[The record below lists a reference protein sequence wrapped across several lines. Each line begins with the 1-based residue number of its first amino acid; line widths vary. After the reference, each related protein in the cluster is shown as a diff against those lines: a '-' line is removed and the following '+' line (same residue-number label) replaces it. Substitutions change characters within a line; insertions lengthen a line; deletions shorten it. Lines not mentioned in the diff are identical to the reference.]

1 MLAAAL
7 LLAACAA
14 RPPAATLAARPV
26 VPREQVPPNAA
37 KPPASAPEKPAAL
50 APARSADII
59 GLGTEAVEK
68 LLGAPEMVRRDAPAE
83 VWQYRS
89 EACVVDLYL
98 YPAQAAYR
106 VAYIEARDPSAASVA
121 ADNCF
126 ASLAP
131 RRPAI

>member
-1 MLAAAL
+1 MLAAVL

-14 RPPAATLAARPV
+14 PPRPATLAAKPV

-37 KPPASAPEKPAAL
+37 KPPLPGPDKAAAAPA
-50 APARSADII
+50 ARSADII
-59 GLGTEAVEK
+59 GLGTDAVEK
-68 LLGAPEMVRRDAPAE
+68 LLGEPEMVRQDAPAE

-98 YPAQAAYR
+98 YPAQASYR
-106 VAYIEARDPSAASVA
+106 VVYIEARDPSAASVA

-126 ASLAP
+126 KSLAP